1 MITTRR
7 EWWVPWTFLA
17 LPLAMFAVW
26 VIYPIFQTFAFSL
39 TSWDGISPQARFE
52 GLDNFVLLFQDR
64 IFWISLANN
73 LRWLV
78 FFVLIP
84 IPLGLAIALLFN
96 ASLPGNKL
104 YKMLLFLPMTL
115 SFVVIGQVWNWIYEP
130 DHGALN
136 AFLYSVGLGQWARA
150 WLSDPRI
157 VTYSLIMAA
166 VWRQI
171 PYIMIL
177 FLAGLKT
184 IPPELVEAAWVDGA
198 GPIQRFRY
206 VILPCLRPA
215 LVIAVTVSVIDALRS
230 FDIVYTMTGG
240 GPHYSSSVLANHM
253 YIESFHNYRMGYG
266 SAIAVIQFLITFGF
280 ILVYLRKVLQEEIEH

>member
-1 MITTRR
+1 MIATRK
-7 EWWVPWTFLA
+7 EWWVPWAFLA
-17 LPLAMFAVW
+17 LPLAMFTIW

-39 TSWDGISPQARFE
+39 TSWDGISPHAQME
-52 GLDNFVLLFQDR
+52 GLRNFGVLWGDR
-64 IFWISLANN
+64 VFWISLINN

-78 FFVLIP
+78 LFVLVP

-96 ASLPGNKL
+96 TELPGNKIFKL
-104 YKMLLFLPMTL
+104 LLFLPMTL

-130 DHGALN
+130 DYGALN
-136 AFLYSVGLGQWARA
+136 TFFQAAGLEHWSRA

-157 VTYSLIMAA
+157 VTYSLIFAA
-166 VWRQI
+166 IWRQI

-184 IPPELVEAAWVDGA
+184 IPPHLVEAAWVDGA
-198 GPIQRFRY
+198 GPLQRFRF
-206 VILPCLRPA
+206 VILPCLKPA
-215 LVIAVTVSVIDALRS
+215 MIIAVTVSIIDSLRS

-240 GPHYSSSVLANHM
+240 GPHYSSSVLANQM

-266 SAIAVIQFLITFGF
+266 SAIAVIQFLITLGF
-280 ILVYLRKVLQEEIEH
+280 IIIYLRKVLEEEQQA

>member
-1 MITTRR
+1 MIATRK
-7 EWWVPWTFLA
+7 EWWVPWAFLA
-17 LPLAMFAVW
+17 LPLAMFTIW

-39 TSWDGISPQARFE
+39 TSWDGISTHAQME
-52 GLDNFVLLFQDR
+52 GFQNFGVLFGDR
-64 IFWISLANN
+64 VFWISLFNN

-78 FFVLIP
+78 LFVLVP

-96 ASLPGNKL
+96 TELPGNKIFKL
-104 YKMLLFLPMTL
+104 LLFLPMTL

-130 DHGALN
+130 DYGALN
-136 AFLYSVGLGQWARA
+136 TFFEAAGLEQWTRA

-157 VTYSLIMAA
+157 VTYSLIFAA
-166 VWRQI
+166 IWRQI

-184 IPPELVEAAWVDGA
+184 IPPHLVEAAWVDGA
-198 GPIQRFRY
+198 GPLQRFRY
-206 VILPCLRPA
+206 VILPCLKPA
-215 LVIAVTVSVIDALRS
+215 MIIAVTVSIIDSLRS

-240 GPHYSSSVLANHM
+240 GPHYSSSVLANQM

-266 SAIAVIQFLITFGF
+266 SAIAVIQFLITLCF
-280 ILVYLRKVLQEEIEH
+280 IIIYLRKVLEGEQQA